1 MKAVCCGFFSPVL
14 NVHTILRCIHTEGW
28 YMLFFYTQYFSHPTD
43 LHAFFSA
50 CTRIDL
56 ISAVQGGKTMMI
68 LHAPYL
74 RTGHQGGFQLL
85 LIAELFLL
93 CASV

>member
-1 MKAVCCGFFSPVL
+1 MVYAFLLHS
-14 NVHTILRCIHTEGW
+14 
-28 YMLFFYTQYFSHPTD
+28 QYFSHPTD

-56 ISAVQGGKTMMI
+56 ISAVRGGKTMMI

-85 LIAELFLL
+85 LIAEVFLL